1 MPARMKP
8 ADDKREV
15 LFREALMEGRRR
27 NPQILPPMNG
37 GESKQTNKNHT
48 SGACHLKQKWKIAY
62 EKQTVQSITENN
74 PKPSTFI
81 THG

>member
-1 MPARMKP
+1 
-8 ADDKREV
+8 V
-15 LFREALMEGRRR
+15 GRV
-27 NPQILPPMNG
+27 NN
-37 GESKQTNKNHT
+37 NKNQD